1 MDYAKQPL
9 FNNMYK
15 YINTIANSNEKLIDK
30 LRQNKRVAFL
40 SFDELITQYEQEMQ
54 REQIEFTL

>member
-54 REQIEFTL
+54 REQMEFTL

>member
-1 MDYAKQPL
+1 MSYATQPL

-54 REQIEFTL
+54 REQMEFTL